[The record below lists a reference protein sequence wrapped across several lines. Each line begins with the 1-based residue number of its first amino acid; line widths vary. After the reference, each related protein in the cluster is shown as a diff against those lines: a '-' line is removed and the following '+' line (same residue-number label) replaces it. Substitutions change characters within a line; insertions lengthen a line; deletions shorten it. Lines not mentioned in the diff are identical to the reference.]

1 MQPLYNTNI
10 KTSYQDQSVTI
21 QQDLQ
26 ETVSFLQQFI
36 DQVDLGLSVQSLT
49 DNDFE
54 ALVRDDRTVLNWLAM
69 HGHYLHEDSFHL
81 GFRLVSELDIDGAM
95 LGIYAASDGQL
106 HIFLIESL
114 VRNNRTH
121 PLNGRLTTLVVI
133 AATYF
138 LALREESVGAYV
150 VQPHQ
155 DLIQHYEQFGFEA
168 TSDANVAMYA
178 SYESLQAAQERIFAE
193 LLN

>member
-1 MQPLYNTNI
+1 MSI
-10 KTSYQDQSVTI
+10 E
-21 QQDLQ
+21 QDLQ
-26 ETVSFLQQFI
+26 ETVSFLQDFI
-36 DQVDLGLSVQSLT
+36 DQVDLGLSVESLC
-49 DNDFE
+49 DDDFE
-54 ALVRDDRTVLNWLAM
+54 ALVRDDRTVLNWLGK

-81 GFRLVSELDIDGAM
+81 GFRLVSKLQIDGAM
-95 LGIYAASDGQL
+95 LGVYASSDGKL

-114 VRNNRTH
+114 VRDERHH

-150 VQPHQ
+150 VQPHE

-168 TSDANVAMYA
+168 TTGENVAMYA
-178 SYESLQAAQERIFAE
+178 SYEALQEAQERIMSE